1 MCFGSSKPQATAPAA
16 VENQAAA
23 AAQVETDMA
32 TREEDE
38 RRAKA
43 KAEDIT
49 EAITARSIGQGMKGG
64 TGRRSLISSG
74 SGNGGFL
81 GRFQ

>member
-38 RRAKA
+38 RRAKD

-49 EAITARSIGQGMKGG
+49 EALTARSAGKGKRG
-64 TGRRSLISSG
+64 G
-74 SGNGGFL
+74 SGRKSLLTSTGGGFL
-81 GRFQ
+81 GRFE

>member
-38 RRAKA
+38 RRA
-43 KAEDIT
+43 
-49 EAITARSIGQGMKGG
+49 
-64 TGRRSLISSG
+64 
-74 SGNGGFL
+74 
-81 GRFQ
+81 

>member
-43 KAEDIT
+43 KKEDIT
-49 EAITARSIGQGMKGG
+49 EALTAKSAGKGKQGG
-64 TGRRSLISSG
+64 TGRASLLTSTG
-74 SGNGGFL
+74 GGFL
-81 GRFQ
+81 GRFK